1 MKALLLPQQ
10 RCLLQRVPHGSQPV
24 KELEPSQLVAFCSP
38 SHEAGKATAFLFY
51 REEVSAV
58 YPLGLNLPRR
68 IAKAPTRDDSNML
81 YCDRLHAAEAATGTA
96 FAAGSSHSWR
106 AHWGSVLKHTPSHAP
121 NWLEVRSTYGGD
133 DGGAPMKPDPI
144 VAKMLKHYQ
153 GRKLKLKTVGRE

>member
-1 MKALLLPQQ
+1 MIMLSIVWSYFMTCCYIMKALLLPQQ

-51 REEVSAV
+51 REEVYVV

-81 YCDRLHAAEAATGTA
+81 YCDRLHTAEAAAGTA

-106 AHWGSVLKHTPSHAP
+106 AHWGSVLKHTPP
-121 NWLEVRSTYGGD
+121 TRQTGLRSDLRMVEMMEGH
-133 DGGAPMKPDPI
+133 
-144 VAKMLKHYQ
+144 L
-153 GRKLKLKTVGRE
+153 